1 MSGAQRVIR
10 ALVVAGLGAA
20 GVAQEVDGSG
30 SHWERARRFATGEL
44 AWGDIPRAQRAGAMA
59 VLQWADG
66 SGAGAIPFLLE
77 AVRGGGVDAVAAV
90 WAVARL
96 RHRLSVDEYTDFCNA
111 AERFEQLTWARLTPE
126 TNGSYQR
133 ARDLVLNLVRPRPL
147 DALPTALD
155 GYPELSREWLESV
168 DDTAKTDP
176 AAAKSA
182 LEKLGGAYGGSGHP
196 PRVEGMTDSEV
207 GALVWCVARDH
218 WGDDRPEWLCAVAVP
233 AHPDVEIVVRCAQ
246 RIDPDGP
253 FRAAL
258 VAALDSDEPRV
269 RVAAILRLGLVED
282 MGEDLRERIASLLED
297 PDPRV
302 VRAAERVLR

>member
-1 MSGAQRVIR
+1 
-10 ALVVAGLGAA
+10 
-20 GVAQEVDGSG
+20 
-30 SHWERARRFATGEL
+30 
-44 AWGDIPRAQRAGAMA
+44 
-59 VLQWADG
+59 
-66 SGAGAIPFLLE
+66 
-77 AVRGGGVDAVAAV
+77 
-90 WAVARL
+90 
-96 RHRLSVDEYTDFCNA
+96 
-111 AERFEQLTWARLTPE
+111 
-126 TNGSYQR
+126 
-133 ARDLVLNLVRPRPL
+133 
-147 DALPTALD
+147 
-155 GYPELSREWLESV
+155 
-168 DDTAKTDP
+168 
-176 AAAKSA
+176 
-182 LEKLGGAYGGSGHP
+182 
-196 PRVEGMTDSEV
+196 MTDSEV